1 MSYAQRRWPLSPL
14 TLGVALALVLLV
26 LALPHLEAPMHLLF
40 PELERPV
47 YRRASF
53 VELTLSHL
61 GLVLAASAGAALIG
75 VAAGIFSTRRS
86 GAEFE
91 PLVNAVTAIGQTF
104 PPVAVLALSVPL
116 LGYGGPPTLL
126 ALGVYAALPITE
138 STIAGLNAVP
148 RDVKEAAEGMG
159 LSPLRLLADVELPLA
174 SPLILSG
181 IRIAVIINIGTATVG
196 STIGALTLGSPI
208 IEGLSASN
216 PAYVLEGAVV
226 VALLAIVTDR
236 LFEDLAHW
244 AQRRFAGPIADRAA

>member
-1 MSYAQRRWPLSPL
+1 L
-14 TLGVALALVLLV
+14 TLLLAAALVALV
-26 LALPHLEAPMHLLF
+26 LALPYLDAPMHALF

-61 GLVLAASAGAALIG
+61 GLVLAASAAAAVIG
-75 VAAGIFSTRRS
+75 VVAGIFSTRRS

-91 PLVNAVTAIGQTF
+91 PVINAITAIGQTF

-126 ALGVYAALPITE
+126 ALGIYAALPITE

-148 RDVKEAAEGMG
+148 RHVKDAAEGMG
-159 LSPLRLLADVELPLA
+159 LSPWRLLVDVELPLA

-181 IRIAVIINIGTATVG
+181 IRIAVIINIGTATIG

-236 LFEDLAHW
+236 LFEDLAHR
-244 AQRRFAGPIADRAA
+244 AQARLAGPVAEGAG